1 MVLNAFRHHR
11 VLRFG
16 DFVKVNICLMCSTPF
31 GITGCYA
38 PAFSA
43 ASHLRRCAQRL
54 SASQGATHS
63 RRVWS
68 DLQQQVLNAFR
79 HHRVLR
85 REPGTDRER
94 QYTVCS
100 TPFGIT
106 GCYAWDWV
114 PLQEILLG
122 AQRLSASQGATPATI
137 SNGFSLIR
145 CAQRLSASQGATRS
159 GRKPH
164 NANCP
169 GCSTP
174 FGITGC
180 YAVLMSPTR
189 VIKYKCSTPFGITGC
204 YAVLMSPT
212 RVIKYKCS
220 TPFGIT
226 GCYAG
231 SRCGSFTGP
240 FLVLN
245 AFRHHRVLRPES
257 STTSTSVTG
266 AQRLSASQGATPHR
280 PDDRSLPN
288 MCSTP
293 FGITGCYAFRVYIIE
308 MTGRKCSTPFGITGC
323 YAGAIPAW
331 MRSLSCA
338 QRLSASQGATLAHL
352 LSRVE
357 ARRGCS
363 TPFGITGCYAR
374 ELRRQ
379 CAVAGCSTPFGI
391 TGCYAK
397 TRSAWV
403 RIHLGAQ
410 RLSASQGATQP
421 DNPFW

>member
-164 NANCP
+164 NRVLRLPALVNGP
-169 GCSTP
+169 G
-174 FGITGC
+174 
-180 YAVLMSPTR
+180 
-189 VIKYKCSTPFGITGC
+189 CSTPFGITGC

-245 AFRHHRVLRPES
+245 AFRHHRVLRIPPAQRLS
-257 STTSTSVTG
+257 ASQGAHHVPS
-266 AQRLSASQGATPHR
+266 AQRLSASQGATRGSRCGSFTGPFLVLNAFRHHR
-280 PDDRSLPN
+280 VLRPEGRWVVN
-288 MCSTP
+288 HIHVGHWCSTP
-293 FGITGCYAFRVYIIE
+293 FGITGCYA
-308 MTGRKCSTPFGITGC
+308 
-323 YAGAIPAW
+323 
-331 MRSLSCA
+331 
-338 QRLSASQGATLAHL
+338 ASPG
-352 LSRVE
+352 
-357 ARRGCS
+357 
-363 TPFGITGCYAR
+363 
-374 ELRRQ
+374 
-379 CAVAGCSTPFGI
+379 
-391 TGCYAK
+391 
-397 TRSAWV
+397 
-403 RIHLGAQ
+403 
-410 RLSASQGATQP
+410 
-421 DNPFW
+421 